1 MQDGNPRVV
10 RAPMV
15 ITYMEGKGEV
25 CVKVRLSACEAEER
39 ELADSW
45 GHQEAQME
53 EESAERWEEPCRVVR
68 GRGQSEEKRI
78 QLLCSALCLV
88 STAFCL
94 KTHRGTFLSFAGLCL
109 VPSIPQEQL
118 SVQSFL

>member
-1 MQDGNPRVV
+1 MG
-10 RAPMV
+10 
-15 ITYMEGKGEV
+15 ITYMERKGEL
-25 CVKVRLSACEAEER
+25 CVKVRLSACKVEER
-39 ELADSW
+39 EPADSW
-45 GHQEAQME
+45 GDQEVQMK
-53 EESAERWEEPCRVVR
+53 EESAERREEPCR
-68 GRGQSEEKRI
+68 GGQKERTEGGEENPAGQAAI
-78 QLLCSALCLV
+78 CSPQLRCSALCLI